1 MTQVDVA
8 TGVSSDASW
17 STRRR
22 EDRRR
27 ATVLQTPSQRLAT
40 EAVLQRALALG
51 AEAVALTRSTVR
63 ARRTTAS
70 DLDLMIVGERPDLS
84 GIREDVDVYVASANA
99 FWERLIAGDDYIQW
113 TLRFGC
119 ILHDDGI
126 LQAASRHI
134 EENGLTSSAERKLS
148 QAHLQ
153 KEVQVC
159 RLYRQD
165 RKAGSQKHAH
175 VLGV

>member
-1 MTQVDVA
+1 
-8 TGVSSDASW
+8 
-17 STRRR
+17 
-22 EDRRR
+22 
-27 ATVLQTPSQRLAT
+27 
-40 EAVLQRALALG
+40 
-51 AEAVALTRSTVR
+51 
-63 ARRTTAS
+63 
-70 DLDLMIVGERPDLS
+70 MIVGERPDLS